1 MAKRLQRPQNKRRSA
16 AVIAVAAA
24 VALASVAVAVML
36 RRAEV
41 QSYFTPAVVTCAV
54 HEKVNGAEVTG
65 SAASGSVMLLIVIF
79 SYPAFRDSTAEN
91 TGSTTVFLRL
101 RLSACWVDAEG
112 KTTGTPSTPPQI
124 TLQQNWL
131 DGGDGLYYYA
141 LPVEPRQS
149 TTVLCEPMRMGTSVS
164 PTGAAVYQQIT
175 VLAEAV
181 QALPEKAAQEA
192 WGVTV
197 ENERITAVK

>member
-1 MAKRLQRPQNKRRSA
+1 MAKRLQRPQNKRRWA
-16 AVIAVAAA
+16 AVIAVTAA
-24 VALASVAVAVML
+24 VALASVAVAFML
-36 RRAEV
+36 RRAEA
-41 QSYFTPAVVTCAV
+41 QSDFAPAIVTCAV
-54 HEKVNGAEVTG
+54 HGKVNGVEVTG
-65 SAASGSVMLLIVIF
+65 SAASGSVKSDI
-79 SYPAFRDSTAEN
+79 TAEN

-101 RLSACWVDAEG
+101 RLSACWVDGTG
-112 KTTGTPSTPPQI
+112 KVTGTPSALPQI
-124 TLQQNWL
+124 TLRQNWL
-131 DGGDGLYYYA
+131 DAGDGLYYYA

-181 QALPEKAAQEA
+181 QALPEKAAREA

-197 ENERITAVK
+197 KNGHITAVK

>member
-24 VALASVAVAVML
+24 VALASVAVAFML

-41 QSYFTPAVVTCAV
+41 KSNFTPAVVTCAV
-54 HEKVNGAEVTG
+54 REKVNGVEYT
-65 SAASGSVMLLIVIF
+65 AAQSPVAGSVKSDI
-79 SYPAFRDSTAEN
+79 TAKN
-91 TGSTTVFLRL
+91 TGDTTVFLRL
-101 RLSACWVDAEG
+101 RLSVCWVDGTG
-112 KTTGTPSTPPQI
+112 KVTGTPSALPQI
-124 TLQQNWL
+124 TLRQNWL

-141 LPVEPRQS
+141 LPVKPGES
-149 TTVLCEPMRMGTSVS
+149 TAVLCEPMRMETSVS

-197 ENERITAVK
+197 KNERITAVK

>member
-24 VALASVAVAVML
+24 VALASVAVAFML

-41 QSYFTPAVVTCAV
+41 QSNFTPAIVTCAV
-54 HEKVNGAEVTG
+54 REKVNGVEYT
-65 SAASGSVMLLIVIF
+65 AAQSPVAGSVKSDI
-79 SYPAFRDSTAEN
+79 TAKN
-91 TGSTTVFLRL
+91 TGNTTVFLRL

-112 KTTGTPSTPPQI
+112 KTTGTPSALPQI
-124 TLQQNWL
+124 TLRQNWL

-141 LPVEPRQS
+141 LPVEPGES
-149 TTVLCEPMRMGTSVS
+149 TTVLCEPMQMRTFVS

-197 ENERITAVK
+197 ENGRITAVK

>member
-24 VALASVAVAVML
+24 VALASVAVAFML
-36 RRAEV
+36 RRAEA
-41 QSYFTPAVVTCAV
+41 QSDFTPAVVTCAV
-54 HEKVNGAEVTG
+54 HEKVNGVEVTG
-65 SAASGSVMLLIVIF
+65 SAASGSVKSDI
-79 SYPAFRDSTAEN
+79 TAEN
-91 TGSTTVFLRL
+91 TGNTTVFLRL
-101 RLSACWVDAEG
+101 RLSACWVDAKG
-112 KTTGTPSTPPQI
+112 NTTGTPSVPLPQI
-124 TLQQNWL
+124 TLRQNWL
-131 DGGDGLYYYA
+131 DGGNGLYYYA
-141 LPVEPRQS
+141 LPVEPEQS

-197 ENERITAVK
+197 KNERITAVK

>member
-24 VALASVAVAVML
+24 VALASVAVAFML

-41 QSYFTPAVVTCAV
+41 QSDFAPAIVTCAV

-65 SAASGSVMLLIVIF
+65 SAASGSVKSDI
-79 SYPAFRDSTAEN
+79 TAEN

-101 RLSACWVDAEG
+101 RLSVCWVDAKG
-112 KTTGTPSTPPQI
+112 NTTGTPSVPLPKI
-124 TLQQNWL
+124 TLRQNWL
-131 DGGDGLYYYA
+131 DGGNGLYYYA
-141 LPVEPRQS
+141 LPVEPEQS
-149 TTVLCEPMRMGTSVS
+149 TAVLCEPMRMGTSVS

-192 WGVTV
+192 WGATV
-197 ENERITAVK
+197 ENGRITAVK

>member
-24 VALASVAVAVML
+24 VALASVAVAFML

-41 QSYFTPAVVTCAV
+41 QSDFTPAVVTCAV
-54 HEKVNGAEVTG
+54 HEKVNGVEHTA
-65 SAASGSVMLLIVIF
+65 AASPVVGSVKSDI
-79 SYPAFRDSTAEN
+79 TAEN

-101 RLSACWVDAEG
+101 RLSACWVDAKG
-112 KTTGTPSTPPQI
+112 NTTGTPSALPQI
-124 TLQQNWL
+124 TLRQNWL
-131 DGGDGLYYYA
+131 DGGNGLYYYA
-141 LPVEPRQS
+141 LPVEPEQS

-181 QALPEKAAQEA
+181 QALPGEAAQEA

-197 ENERITAVK
+197 KNGRITAVK

>member
-1 MAKRLQRPQNKRRSA
+1 M
-16 AVIAVAAA
+16 IAVAAA
-24 VALASVAVAVML
+24 VALASVAVAFML
-36 RRAEV
+36 RRAEA
-41 QSYFTPAVVTCAV
+41 QSDFTPAVVTCAV

-65 SAASGSVMLLIVIF
+65 SAASGSVKSDI
-79 SYPAFRDSTAEN
+79 TAEN

-112 KTTGTPSTPPQI
+112 KTTGTPSALPQI
-124 TLQQNWL
+124 TLRQNWL
-131 DGGDGLYYYA
+131 DGGNGLYYYA
-141 LPVEPRQS
+141 LPVKPGES
-149 TTVLCEPMRMGTSVS
+149 TTALCEPMRMETSVS

-181 QALPEKAAQEA
+181 QALPGKAAQEA

-197 ENERITAVK
+197 KNERITAVK

>member
-24 VALASVAVAVML
+24 VALASVAVAFML

-41 QSYFTPAVVTCAV
+41 QSNFTPAVVTCAV
-54 HEKVNGAEVTG
+54 HEKVNGVEVTG
-65 SAASGSVMLLIVIF
+65 SAASGSVKSDI
-79 SYPAFRDSTAEN
+79 TAKN
-91 TGSTTVFLRL
+91 TGNTTVFLRL

-112 KTTGTPSTPPQI
+112 KTTGTPSVPLPKI
-124 TLQQNWL
+124 TLRQNWL

-141 LPVEPRQS
+141 LPVEPGES
-149 TTVLCEPMRMGTSVS
+149 TTALCEPIGMRTFVS

-181 QALPEKAAQEA
+181 QALPGKAAQEA

-197 ENERITAVK
+197 KNGRITAVK

>member
-24 VALASVAVAVML
+24 VALASVAVAFML

-41 QSYFTPAVVTCAV
+41 QSNFTPAIVTCAV
-54 HEKVNGAEVTG
+54 REKVNGAEVTG
-65 SAASGSVMLLIVIF
+65 SAASGSVKSDI
-79 SYPAFRDSTAEN
+79 TAKN
-91 TGSTTVFLRL
+91 TGNTTVFLRL

-112 KTTGTPSTPPQI
+112 KTTGTPSVPLPKI
-124 TLQQNWL
+124 TLRQNWL

-141 LPVEPRQS
+141 LPVKPGES
-149 TTVLCEPMRMGTSVS
+149 TAVLCEPMRMETSVS

-181 QALPEKAAQEA
+181 QALPGKAAQEA
-192 WGVTV
+192 WDVTV
-197 ENERITAVK
+197 ENGRITAVK

>member
-1 MAKRLQRPQNKRRSA
+1 MLAGVLFGVGA

-24 VALASVAVAVML
+24 VALASVAVAFML
-36 RRAEV
+36 RRAKV
-41 QSYFTPAVVTCAV
+41 KSNFTPAVVTCAV
-54 HEKVNGAEVTG
+54 REKVNGAEYT
-65 SAASGSVMLLIVIF
+65 AAQSPVAGSVKSDI
-79 SYPAFRDSTAEN
+79 TAEN

-112 KTTGTPSTPPQI
+112 KTTGTPSVPLPQI
-124 TLQQNWL
+124 TLRQNWL
-131 DGGDGLYYYA
+131 DAGDGLYYYA
-141 LPVEPRQS
+141 LPVEPEQS

-181 QALPEKAAQEA
+181 QALPGKAAQEA

-197 ENERITAVK
+197 ENGRITAVK

>member
-1 MAKRLQRPQNKRRSA
+1 MAARLQKPQNKRRSA

-24 VALASVAVAVML
+24 VALASVAVAFML

-41 QSYFTPAVVTCAV
+41 KSNFTPAVVTCAV
-54 HEKVNGAEVTG
+54 REKVNGVEVTG
-65 SAASGSVMLLIVIF
+65 SAASGSVKSDI
-79 SYPAFRDSTAEN
+79 TAEN

-101 RLSACWVDAEG
+101 RLSACWVDGTG
-112 KTTGTPSTPPQI
+112 KVTGTPSALPKI
-124 TLQQNWL
+124 TLRQNWL
-131 DGGDGLYYYA
+131 DAGDGLYYYA
-141 LPVEPRQS
+141 LPVKPGES
-149 TTVLCEPMRMGTSVS
+149 TAVLCEPMRMETSVS
-164 PTGAAVYQQIT
+164 PTGAAVYQQVT

-197 ENERITAVK
+197 DGGRITKVK

>member
-24 VALASVAVAVML
+24 VALASVAVAFML
-36 RRAEV
+36 RRAEA
-41 QSYFTPAVVTCAV
+41 QRDFTPAVVTCAV
-54 HEKVNGAEVTG
+54 HEKVNGAEYT
-65 SAASGSVMLLIVIF
+65 AAQSPVAGSVKSDI
-79 SYPAFRDSTAEN
+79 TAEN

-101 RLSACWVDAEG
+101 RLSACCVDGTG
-112 KTTGTPSTPPQI
+112 KVTGTPSALPKI
-124 TLQQNWL
+124 TLRQNWL
-131 DGGDGLYYYA
+131 DAGDGLYYYA

-149 TTVLCEPMRMGTSVS
+149 TTELCEPMRMETFVS

-181 QALPEKAAQEA
+181 QALPGNAAQEA

-197 ENERITAVK
+197 KNGRITAVK

>member
-1 MAKRLQRPQNKRRSA
+1 M
-16 AVIAVAAA
+16 IAVAAA
-24 VALASVAVAVML
+24 VALASVAVAFML

-41 QSYFTPAVVTCAV
+41 KSNFTPAVVTCAV
-54 HEKVNGAEVTG
+54 REKVNGVEYT
-65 SAASGSVMLLIVIF
+65 AAQSPVAGSVKSDI
-79 SYPAFRDSTAEN
+79 TAEN

-112 KTTGTPSTPPQI
+112 KTTGTPSALPQI
-124 TLQQNWL
+124 TLRQNWL

-141 LPVEPRQS
+141 LPVKPGQS
-149 TTVLCEPMRMGTSVS
+149 TTVLCEPMPMGTSVS
-164 PTGAAVYQQIT
+164 PTGATVYQQIT

-197 ENERITAVK
+197 KNERITGVK

>member
-24 VALASVAVAVML
+24 VALASVAVAFML

-41 QSYFTPAVVTCAV
+41 QSDFTPAIVTCAV
-54 HEKVNGAEVTG
+54 HEKVNGVEVTG
-65 SAASGSVMLLIVIF
+65 SAASGSVKSDI
-79 SYPAFRDSTAEN
+79 TAEN

-112 KTTGTPSTPPQI
+112 KTTGTPSVPLPQI
-124 TLQQNWL
+124 TLRQNWL
-131 DGGDGLYYYA
+131 DAGDGLYYYA
-141 LPVEPRQS
+141 LPVKPEQS

-197 ENERITAVK
+197 ENGRITAVK

>member
-1 MAKRLQRPQNKRRSA
+1 MAKRLQRPQNKRRWA

-24 VALASVAVAVML
+24 VALVSVAVAFML
-36 RRAEV
+36 RRAEAKID
-41 QSYFTPAVVTCAV
+41 FTPAVVACTV

-65 SAASGSVMLLIVIF
+65 SAASGSVKSDI
-79 SYPAFRDSTAEN
+79 TAEN

-101 RLSACWVDAEG
+101 RLSACCVDGTG
-112 KTTGTPSTPPQI
+112 KVTGTPSALPKI
-124 TLQQNWL
+124 TLRQNWL
-131 DGGDGLYYYA
+131 DGGNGLYYYA
-141 LPVEPRQS
+141 LPVEPEQS

-197 ENERITAVK
+197 KNGRITAVN

>member
-16 AVIAVAAA
+16 AVIAVATA
-24 VALASVAVAVML
+24 VALISVAVAFML

-41 QSYFTPAVVTCAV
+41 QSNFTPAIVTCAV
-54 HEKVNGAEVTG
+54 REKVNGVEYT
-65 SAASGSVMLLIVIF
+65 AAQSPVAGSVKSDI
-79 SYPAFRDSTAEN
+79 TAKN
-91 TGSTTVFLRL
+91 TGNTTVFLRL
-101 RLSACWVDAEG
+101 RLSACWVDAKG
-112 KTTGTPSTPPQI
+112 NTTGTPSALPQI
-124 TLQQNWL
+124 TLRQNWL
-131 DGGDGLYYYA
+131 DAGDGLYYYA
-141 LPVEPRQS
+141 LPVEPRES
-149 TTVLCEPMRMGTSVS
+149 TTVLCEPMQMRTFVS

-197 ENERITAVK
+197 DGGRITKVK

>member
-24 VALASVAVAVML
+24 VALASVAVAFML
-36 RRAEV
+36 RRAEA
-41 QSYFTPAVVTCAV
+41 QSNFTPAVVTCAV
-54 HEKVNGAEVTG
+54 HEKVNGVEYT
-65 SAASGSVMLLIVIF
+65 AAQSPVAGSVKSDI
-79 SYPAFRDSTAEN
+79 TAKN
-91 TGSTTVFLRL
+91 TGDTTVFLRL
-101 RLSACWVDAEG
+101 RLSACWVDGTG
-112 KTTGTPSTPPQI
+112 KVTGTPSALPQI
-124 TLQQNWL
+124 TLRQNWL
-131 DGGDGLYYYA
+131 DGGNGLYYYA
-141 LPVEPRQS
+141 LPVEPEQS
-149 TTVLCEPMRMGTSVS
+149 TTVLCEPMPMKTFVS

-197 ENERITAVK
+197 DGGRITKVK

>member
-24 VALASVAVAVML
+24 VALASVAVAFML

-41 QSYFTPAVVTCAV
+41 KSSNFTPAVVTCAV

-65 SAASGSVMLLIVIF
+65 SAASGSVKSDI
-79 SYPAFRDSTAEN
+79 TAEN

-112 KTTGTPSTPPQI
+112 KTTGTPSALPQI
-124 TLQQNWL
+124 TLRQNWL

-197 ENERITAVK
+197 KNERIIAVK

>member
-1 MAKRLQRPQNKRRSA
+1 M
-16 AVIAVAAA
+16 IAVAAA
-24 VALASVAVAVML
+24 VALASVAVAFML

-41 QSYFTPAVVTCAV
+41 QSNFTPAVVTCAV
-54 HEKVNGAEVTG
+54 HEKVNGVEYT
-65 SAASGSVMLLIVIF
+65 AAQSPVAGSVKSDI
-79 SYPAFRDSTAEN
+79 TAEN

-112 KTTGTPSTPPQI
+112 KTTGTPSALPQI
-124 TLQQNWL
+124 TLRQNWL
-131 DGGDGLYYYA
+131 DAGDGLYYYA
-141 LPVEPRQS
+141 LPVEPEQS
-149 TTVLCEPMRMGTSVS
+149 TTVLCEPMQMRTFVS
-164 PTGAAVYQQIT
+164 PTGATVYQQIT

-197 ENERITAVK
+197 KNERITAVK

>member
-1 MAKRLQRPQNKRRSA
+1 M
-16 AVIAVAAA
+16 IAVAAA
-24 VALASVAVAVML
+24 VALASVAVAFML
-36 RRAEV
+36 RRAEA
-41 QSYFTPAVVTCAV
+41 QRDFTPAVVTCAV

-65 SAASGSVMLLIVIF
+65 SAASGSVKSDI
-79 SYPAFRDSTAEN
+79 TAEN

-112 KTTGTPSTPPQI
+112 KTTGTPSALPQI
-124 TLQQNWL
+124 TLRQNWL

-141 LPVEPRQS
+141 LPVEPGES
-149 TTVLCEPMRMGTSVS
+149 TTVLCEPMQMRTFVS

-181 QALPEKAAQEA
+181 QALPGKAAQEA
-192 WGVTV
+192 WDVTV
-197 ENERITAVK
+197 ENGRITAVK

>member
-1 MAKRLQRPQNKRRSA
+1 M
-16 AVIAVAAA
+16 IAVAAA
-24 VALASVAVAVML
+24 VALASVAVAFML

-41 QSYFTPAVVTCAV
+41 QSNFTPAVVTCAV
-54 HEKVNGAEVTG
+54 HEKVNGVEYTAAQSPVAG
-65 SAASGSVMLLIVIF
+65 SFKSDI
-79 SYPAFRDSTAEN
+79 TAEN

-112 KTTGTPSTPPQI
+112 KTTGTPSALPQI
-124 TLQQNWL
+124 TLRQNWL
-131 DGGDGLYYYA
+131 DGGNGLYYYA
-141 LPVEPRQS
+141 LPVEPGQS

-164 PTGAAVYQQIT
+164 PTGVTVYQQIT

-181 QALPEKAAQEA
+181 QALPEKAAQDA

-197 ENERITAVK
+197 KNGRITAVK

>member
-1 MAKRLQRPQNKRRSA
+1 MAARLQKPQKKRRSA

-24 VALASVAVAVML
+24 VALASVAVAYML
-36 RRAEV
+36 RRVEA
-41 QSYFTPAVVTCAV
+41 QSNFTPAVVTCAV
-54 HEKVNGAEVTG
+54 HEKVNGAEYT
-65 SAASGSVMLLIVIF
+65 AAQSPVAGSVKSDI
-79 SYPAFRDSTAEN
+79 TAEN

-101 RLSACWVDAEG
+101 RLSACWVDAKG
-112 KTTGTPSTPPQI
+112 NATGTPSALPKI
-124 TLQQNWL
+124 TLRQNWL
-131 DGGDGLYYYA
+131 DAGDGLYYYA

-197 ENERITAVK
+197 DGGRITKVK

>member
-1 MAKRLQRPQNKRRSA
+1 MAKRLQRPQNKRRWA

-24 VALASVAVAVML
+24 VALASVAVAFML

-41 QSYFTPAVVTCAV
+41 QGYFRMADVACAV
-54 HEKVNGAEVTG
+54 YEKVNGVEVTG
-65 SAASGSVMLLIVIF
+65 SAASGSVKSDI
-79 SYPAFRDSTAEN
+79 TAEN

-101 RLSACWVDAEG
+101 RLSACWVDGTG
-112 KTTGTPSTPPQI
+112 KVTGTPSALPQI
-124 TLQQNWL
+124 TLRQNWL
-131 DGGDGLYYYA
+131 DAGDGLYYYA
-141 LPVEPRQS
+141 LPVKPGQS
-149 TTVLCEPMRMGTSVS
+149 TTVLCEPMPMGTSVS

-181 QALPEKAAQEA
+181 QALPEKAAQKA

-197 ENERITAVK
+197 DGGRITKVK

>member
-16 AVIAVAAA
+16 AVIAAAAA
-24 VALASVAVAVML
+24 VALASVAVAFML

-41 QSYFTPAVVTCAV
+41 QGDFRMADVACAV
-54 HEKVNGAEVTG
+54 YEKVNGVEYTAAQSPVTG
-65 SAASGSVMLLIVIF
+65 SVKSDI
-79 SYPAFRDSTAEN
+79 TAKN
-91 TGSTTVFLRL
+91 TGDTTVFLRL
-101 RLSACWVDAEG
+101 RLSACWVDGSG
-112 KTTGTPSTPPQI
+112 KVTGTPSVPLPKI
-124 TLQQNWL
+124 TLRQNWL
-131 DGGDGLYYYA
+131 DGGNGLYYYA
-141 LPVEPRQS
+141 LPVKPEQS
-149 TTVLCEPMRMGTSVS
+149 TTVLCEPMQMKTSVS

-197 ENERITAVK
+197 DGGRITKVK